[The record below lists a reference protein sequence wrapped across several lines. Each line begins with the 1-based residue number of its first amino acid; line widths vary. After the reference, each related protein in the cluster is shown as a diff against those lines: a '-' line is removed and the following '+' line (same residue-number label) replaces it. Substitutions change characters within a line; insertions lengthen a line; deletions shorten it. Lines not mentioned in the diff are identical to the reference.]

1 MNAALRAAVIQ
12 EWRGL
17 PEKKAR
23 SDHWETPGVVL
34 PKLMQKL
41 GLKERLRE
49 SEVIDA
55 WSSIVGEFIAAHS
68 APVALRDGILYV
80 RVLQPSLHYELERIA
95 KTEILRKL
103 KQRFGGKTIRDI
115 PFPRAWCEGIAA
127 QMRGDAS
134 AAHAAFT
141 RARVEAAKLVAEQPD
156 YAEALC
162 VLGMAD
168 PALGRNW

>member
-1 MNAALRAAVIQ
+1 MECWFKAAICSVTITPLLHHSIMKASLRAAVIQ

-17 PEKKAR
+17 PEKKQCA
-23 SDHWETPGVVL
+23 DKWQTPGSVL

-68 APVALRDGILYV
+68 APVALREGVLYV
-80 RVLQPSLHYELERIA
+80 RVLQPSLHYELDRVA

-103 KQRFGGKTIRDI
+103 KQRFGIKTIRDLR
-115 PFPRAWCEGIAA
+115 FR
-127 QMRGDAS
+127 
-134 AAHAAFT
+134 
-141 RARVEAAKLVAEQPD
+141 
-156 YAEALC
+156 
-162 VLGMAD
+162 LG
-168 PALGRNW
+168 